1 MDILHEVKDFDVITI
16 FRHQIADQ
24 DALGSQF
31 GLKTFLEKNLPD
43 KKVYA
48 LGDSVGSMAHLF
60 PPIDHV
66 DDEVIKHSIAVI
78 LDTADSG
85 RIDDQR
91 FSMAKKRIKIDHH
104 IVVEEYAEEAFV
116 DTSASATCEIL
127 ASLFQ
132 KHRGYVCPQCAKY
145 LYYGLVADSL
155 QFTTTN
161 TTSHTLLAAAF
172 LVDCGVN
179 VSEIKQQTSGM
190 DLNEYL
196 YIREIKNHMETKGNV
211 VYAIMREEDYQKYG
225 LTYNQAKEK
234 VFALANINEFEIWC
248 LFTEDKSYGEQMFNG
263 SLRSKQVAINDIAN
277 KYHGGGHRNAC
288 GVKELSLNDIASL
301 IDDFNHLCDK

>member
-1 MDILHEVKDFDVITI
+1 MNILHEVKDFDVITI

-48 LGDSVGSMAHLF
+48 LGESVGSMAHLF
-60 PPIDHV
+60 PAIDKV
-66 DDEVIKHSIAVI
+66 DDETIASSIAII
-78 LDTADSG
+78 LDTADSE

-91 FSMAKKRIKIDHH
+91 YRFAKKRIKIDHH

-132 KHRGYVCPQCAKY
+132 KHHGYVSPQCAKY

-155 QFTTTN
+155 NFSTTN
-161 TTSHTLLAAAF
+161 TTSHTLLAASF
-172 LVDCGVN
+172 LIDCGVN
-179 VSEIKQQTSGM
+179 VSEIKQQTTGIS
-190 DLNEYL
+190 LNEFL
-196 YIREIKNHMETKGNV
+196 YVREITNHMQSKDNV
-211 VYAIMREEDYQKYG
+211 VYAILREEDYTKYN

-248 LFTEDKSYGEQMFNG
+248 LFTEDKSYGDNLFNG
-263 SLRSKQVAINDIAN
+263 SLRSKQVAINIVAN
-277 KYHGGGHRNAC
+277 KYNGGGHKNAC
-288 GVKELSLNDIASL
+288 GVKSLSLQDIENL
-301 IDDFNHLCDK
+301 IDDFNQLCK